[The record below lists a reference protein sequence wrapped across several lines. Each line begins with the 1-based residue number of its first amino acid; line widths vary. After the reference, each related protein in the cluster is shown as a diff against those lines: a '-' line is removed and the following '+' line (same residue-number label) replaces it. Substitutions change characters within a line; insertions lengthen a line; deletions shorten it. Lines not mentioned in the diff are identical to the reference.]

1 MVLMD
6 VFNHVLANPRP
17 SLDGDGAQEQLLAY
31 QEALTLFH
39 DSSSV
44 NVLTIPAGAGS
55 GKTRTLVST
64 IIGLLRLGVPPE
76 LIESISFTNASADD
90 FQARL
95 ITDLA
100 ALADEQTEDI
110 KICNMGF
117 STIHKHAIDLLKKL
131 EPHVGGVAYYFEDAG
146 VSNNVNNPRSLE
158 QESKEKAIKLAFY
171 SSVVYGHHDIDLLA
185 SLQPFIDEDD
195 SETRFILGNI
205 KNKNHR
211 ELAEEFIRKD
221 MMSDAGLGAF
231 TNIDDNTPD
240 FCLAVATDALMRLS
254 LETRAFSMIEK
265 RQRFGLPQFLMV
277 DEAQD
282 LDLIQLLYLRALAL
296 NGVSILMVGD
306 PRQTLYEFRNSVS
319 EWPFDSQFMQALF
332 AGTEVT
338 ARISTS
344 PLRTNY
350 RSRREIVE
358 LAENISE
365 AFVRYSTASDSKNVK
380 AIHDPAESVVRSH
393 HYESHDSAQ
402 NSEKNAP
409 AVQLIEGAKT
419 EEIDFLR
426 PKPKASTAH
435 PRSGPLSRLTKRATE
450 LTSESL
456 SSADITALKR
466 KITHIQIPNLCGGKH
481 QLHIENAIHTLYE
494 RACLG
499 ESVAILTRNGLKP
512 ADIRYLR
519 LVLKKK
525 FKDIDNPSS
534 LRINQINSEKN
545 APLSNYWFYGFDN
558 DVHQEVPFSSMLI
571 GAAIHYYLSW
581 DKEASDEVRSRGLR
595 EINSIYPAG
604 TITEAGTRNERKSME
619 DSIAVEL
626 SPYTS
631 ALVANASDYFPDATS
646 HEVAHQL
653 DSLKILMARF
663 VTDVL
668 MRYSVILWEAY
679 QGKMLKHQPCRFQYT
694 AIMRNPERGVFQLRP
709 LNETKRFFKLF
720 WEAVVSTPFQLSSED
735 RSLMERCGLSPEW
748 MTVSTNLLNF
758 PEELSI
764 WKDEIDITG
773 KIIDSEIKSRLD
785 DFILQRELIHEQ
797 FSKLYHHKTR
807 TYLREIAKEVGHL
820 IRLDPSSEPDAVLIA
835 GYEYFR
841 GARKKARLNTWS
853 KESRNKDSF
862 MGLFEDLENGMR
874 DINIKSK
881 PKPKEDGDALKI
893 PTITVTTVHS
903 SKGLEWDHVMLFF
916 PQATAPKNKDAS
928 GAAKDDSFKSV
939 RDLLY
944 VAVTRAIRTLTV
956 VIGSDKNYKE
966 LPTNTCM
973 LIAKHLTNELARDKA
988 LFDRK
993 VEFNNLAAKRDGAVK
1008 KEVHVE
1014 LQTSHS
1020 ELEKAL
1026 SCRLHHHVQHN
1037 RNLSSMVPLTS
1048 PSYSFFFHTAMSAI
1062 CAGLIGQ
1069 RLSIPDDPI
1078 ADITQVLDHLATKP
1092 DLNEK
1097 LVYDALMANVEC
1109 QINDLMQSMIPM
1121 YYLSGGKRFYEVME
1135 YYTRNF
1141 AGQLASIV
1149 VGSHLFQ
1156 NLLMAK
1162 RLPGHKIWIEKP
1174 LKDVLTIDEDGEKS
1188 YYPVLGIPDIKIAG
1202 PEINYVCDYKTVETP
1217 TDPEGELLQD
1227 TLLHISEKTFVQI
1240 NLYQRLNKGI
1250 TNAASLAEVIYVPD
1264 ITLMEGDEIPS
1275 GPLPLPAF
1283 NNNAQYRVRS
1293 KLENAVVLYTDRF
1306 DQQRLDQT
1314 VESIADLRFQA
1325 SANLESL
1332 SRDLFKPAPLIGTHA
1347 ETEVTKD
1354 NCLRCPSAVHCQ
1366 KNKKMEI

>member
-1 MVLMD
+1 MD
-6 VFNHVLANPRP
+6 VLNRVLENPRP
-17 SLDGDGAQEQLLAY
+17 SLDEDGAQEQLLAY

-64 IIGLLRLGVPPE
+64 IIGLLRLGVSPE

-95 ITDLA
+95 IANLA
-100 ALADEQTEDI
+100 ALADEQTEEI

-158 QESKEKAIKLAFY
+158 QESKEKAIKLALY
-171 SSVVYGHHDIDLLA
+171 SSMVYSHKNTDLLA
-185 SLQPFIDEDD
+185 SLQPFIDDD
-195 SETRFILGNI
+195 DAEARFILANI
-205 KNKNHR
+205 KKKNHR

-254 LETRAFSMIEK
+254 QETRAFNIGEK

-306 PRQTLYEFRNSVS
+306 PLQTLYEFRNSVS
-319 EWPFDSQFMQALF
+319 EWPFDSRFMRALF
-332 AGTEVT
+332 ADTEIN
-338 ARISTS
+338 AKISGS

-350 RSRREIVE
+350 RSRKEIVD
-358 LAENISE
+358 LAENIS
-365 AFVRYSTASDSKNVK
+365 AFFVSYSKTSDSKNVK
-380 AIHDPAESVVRSH
+380 TIYDPEESVVRSH
-393 HYESHDSAQ
+393 HYMSHDSTQ
-402 NSEKNAP
+402 NNEKNAP
-409 AVQLIEGAKT
+409 AVQFIEGAKT
-419 EEIDFLR
+419 DEIDFL
-426 PKPKASTAH
+426 KPKTKITTTH
-435 PRSGPLSRLTKRATE
+435 PKSGPLSRLTKRSTE
-450 LTSESL
+450 LASDEL
-456 SSADITALKR
+456 SSAGITALKR
-466 KITHIQIPNLCGGKH
+466 KLTHIQIPNLCGGKN
-481 QLHIENAIHTLYE
+481 QVYIENAIHTLYE
-494 RACLG
+494 RARLG

-512 ADIRYLR
+512 TDIRYLR
-519 LVLKKK
+519 QVLKKK

-534 LRINQINSEKN
+534 LRINQINNEKN
-545 APLSNYWFYGFDN
+545 APLSNYWFYGVDD

-571 GAAIHYYLSW
+571 GAAIHYFLSW
-581 DKEASDEVRSRGLR
+581 DKEASDEVRISGLR

-604 TITEAGTRNERKSME
+604 NIVDAGIRNERKTIEESV
-619 DSIAVEL
+619 AVEL
-626 SPYTS
+626 SPYAS
-631 ALVANASDYFPDATS
+631 ALVANASDYFPYASS
-646 HEVAHQL
+646 HEVVHQL
-653 DSLKILMARF
+653 DSLKMLMARF

-679 QGKMLKHQPCRFQYT
+679 QGKILKHQPCRFQYT
-694 AIMRNPERGVFQLRP
+694 AIARNPERGVFQLRP
-709 LNETKRFFKLF
+709 LNETKRFFKFF
-720 WEAVVSTPFQLSSED
+720 WEALANTPFQLSTED
-735 RSLMERCGLSPEW
+735 RSLLERCGLSLEW
-748 MTVSTNLLNF
+748 MNVSTNLLNF

-764 WKDEIDITG
+764 WKDEIEISG
-773 KIIDSEIKSRLD
+773 KVIDSEIKSRLD

-820 IRLDPSSEPDAVLIA
+820 IRLDPSSEPDSILIA

-862 MGLFEDLENGMR
+862 MGLFEDLEKGMR

-881 PKPKEDGDALKI
+881 PKPKEADDGALKV

-928 GAAKDDSFKSV
+928 GAARDDSFKSV

-956 VIGSDKNYKE
+956 MVSSDKNYKE

-973 LIAKHLTNELARDKA
+973 LIAKHLTSELARDKG

-993 VEFNNLAAKRDGAVK
+993 IEFNNLEYKQDKKIR
-1008 KEVHVE
+1008 KEVNVE

-1048 PSYSFFFHTAMSAI
+1048 PSYSFFFHTAMSSI
-1062 CAGLIGQ
+1062 CASLIGQ

-1078 ADITQVLDHLATKP
+1078 ADITHVLDHLATKTE
-1092 DLNEK
+1092 LTEK
-1097 LVYDALMANVEC
+1097 LVYDALMASVEN
-1109 QINDLMQSMIPM
+1109 QLNDLMQSMIPM

-1141 AGQLASIV
+1141 AGQLASIA

-1156 NLLMAK
+1156 NLLLAK

-1188 YYPVLGIPDIKIAG
+1188 YYPILGIPDIKIAG
-1202 PEINYVCDYKTVETP
+1202 PQINYVCDYKTVETP
-1217 TDPEGELLQD
+1217 TDPDSELQQD

-1240 NLYQRLNKGI
+1240 NLYQRLNNDI
-1250 TNAASLAEVIYVPD
+1250 DNALPLAEVIYVPD
-1264 ITLMEGDEIPS
+1264 ITLMEGDEIPGS
-1275 GPLPLPAF
+1275 PLPLPEF

-1293 KLENAVVLYTDRF
+1293 NLKNAVVLYTDRF
-1306 DQQRLDQT
+1306 DCQRLDQT
-1314 VESIADLRFQA
+1314 IENIAELRFQ
-1325 SANLESL
+1325 SRANLESL
-1332 SRDLFKPAPLIGTHA
+1332 SRNLFKPSPLIGTHY
-1347 ETEVTKD
+1347 EIEVTND
-1354 NCLRCPSAVHCQ
+1354 SCFRCPSAVHCQ
-1366 KNKKMEI
+1366 KRKKMEI